1 MLATG
6 SHDQTVRL
14 WDVSDHQAV
23 ATLTNGFPVGSLA
36 FSPDG
41 RTLIAGGS
49 KNSFLLGGR
58 AGLQFWDVPSQQ
70 ATGTISGD
78 ASDIVA
84 LALSAS
90 GSLLATGHKDG
101 AVSLWDAQTRQLLH
115 PFGSQSG
122 GSVMS
127 LAFSPAEPLLAAGDW
142 DGNIVLYNTTSM
154 KVVPPPLKAHSDRL
168 MSLAFSPD
176 GRTLGAVGE
185 GGGLKLWHVATHQV
199 ALTLKGHVGAVT
211 GIAFSRD
218 GTFMASCGVDG
229 TVRRWP
235 AVTIEEAGGAA
246 RPKENQ

>member
-1 MLATG
+1 
-6 SHDQTVRL
+6 VRL

-58 AGLQFWDVPSQQ
+58 AGLQFWDVGSQQ
-70 ATGTISGD
+70 ATGTIPGD